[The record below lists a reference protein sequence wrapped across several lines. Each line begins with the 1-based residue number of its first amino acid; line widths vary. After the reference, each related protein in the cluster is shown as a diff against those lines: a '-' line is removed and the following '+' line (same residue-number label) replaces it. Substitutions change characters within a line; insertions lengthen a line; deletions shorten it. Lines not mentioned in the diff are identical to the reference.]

1 MSDGLFTNRSAKKDF
16 VQNALVPYMNEG
28 GRNIYIAVAYFTE
41 HDSLSKLVKGNNH
54 LRIVLGLK
62 YPTNPLSLEQIIKLE
77 NVEVRYF
84 TSQAFHPK
92 LYIFGQKEAL
102 VGSANLTKHALLT
115 NQEVVV
121 SIPSDDPRFG
131 ELACLFSDFW
141 SQAKVLDA
149 VAIEKYKAIY
159 NRHQEADKLIANMG
173 EEVQSTLG
181 NVVYA
186 NINRGPQK
194 ETEQNIFIDD
204 YRKNYQEC
212 VGAFQVVLRAYQG
225 VGKRKVPEELIPLRM
240 EIDSF
245 FSFVRDTYAKG
256 DSYLH
261 QPILSRP
268 MQESKIQ
275 PLVGEWLETSYPHF
289 ENQIVKV
296 NYPKIK
302 RWLSTPET
310 IQQASI
316 DELFDVLCVIHS
328 FHDRFRFYPGGLE
341 GLKGEFFAKNELSRI
356 KDCLSYLLHGEDEI
370 IVRMANLIFNEK
382 YKLNVFG
389 RSNVQEIVGWC
400 NNDNLPVVNGRT
412 TKVLR
417 YLGFEVEQ
425 LD

>member
-1 MSDGLFTNRSAKKDF
+1 MPWPT
-16 VQNALVPYMNEG
+16 
-28 GRNIYIAVAYFTE
+28 FTE
-41 HDSLSKLVKGNNH
+41 HDALAKLGKGNNH

-62 YPTNPLSLEQIIKLE
+62 YPTNPYSLEQIVKLE

-84 TSQAFHPK
+84 TSQSFHPK

-102 VGSANLTKHALLT
+102 VGSANLTNHGLLT

-131 ELACLFSDFW
+131 ELICLFSDFW
-141 SQAKVLDA
+141 IQAKVLDA
-149 VAIEKYKAIY
+149 VAIEQYKAIY

-173 EEVQSTLG
+173 EEVQSKLG

-186 NINRGPQK
+186 NINRGPKK

-204 YRKNYQEC
+204 YRKSYQEC

-225 VGKRKVPEELIPLRM
+225 VGKRKVPEEAIPLRM

-245 FSFVRDTYAKG
+245 FSFVRENYAKG

-261 QPILSRP
+261 QPILSGP

-302 RWLSTPET
+302 RWLSKPET
-310 IQQASI
+310 IQQVSI

-328 FHDRFRFYPGGLE
+328 FHDRFRFYPGGLRRP
-341 GLKGEFFAKNELSRI
+341 KR
-356 KDCLSYLLHGEDEI
+356 
-370 IVRMANLIFNEK
+370 R
-382 YKLNVFG
+382 VFC
-389 RSNVQEIVGWC
+389 Q
-400 NNDNLPVVNGRT
+400 
-412 TKVLR
+412 K
-417 YLGFEVEQ
+417 
-425 LD
+425 